1 MFRPL
6 LAFLLLS
13 LSVPALARPTVGLV
27 LGGGGAR
34 GAAHIGVLE
43 VLEEMRVPV
52 DCLAGTSMGAL
63 VAGAFASG
71 LSPKGMREALAQA
84 DWTDMFLDNPDYSE
98 LSWRNKAI
106 SRRFLPGS
114 ETGVGA
120 DGVQYQTGMVA
131 GQKIKLFFNRLV
143 GADVGEP
150 AIERLPLPLSI
161 IATDIGTGERVVFR
175 DGSLTRAMRASMSV
189 PGLLAPVDHDG
200 RKLVDGGLVDNLPV
214 AEARERCRPD
224 VIIAVNVGSP
234 LLKPEEI
241 GSMITISAQMVNI
254 LTEQNVTR
262 SLAKLNP
269 EDIYLKP
276 DLEGIT
282 AGDFE
287 KNAEAAERGRRAA
300 EAVRARLAALSVS
313 ADEYRRWRQ
322 PIEHARRPPPRIDR
336 IEVAGLKTVDP
347 AALTRHLE
355 QETGKPI
362 AIGTLE
368 RNLMRAF
375 GDGFYERIDYEVV
388 PADDR
393 PILRVLPVEKPWGPD
408 YLRFGLHLQS
418 TLRRG
423 STYGLRA
430 GYHRT
435 WLNRLGGEVLVT
447 GEIGTTDALNLDVY
461 QPLEATQTFF
471 VEPQLGYRRRNID
484 IFENDDRLA
493 QMQFIEGRLGLMAGI
508 NVGRLGQVRAGRE
521 TLHQRTQTTIGPA
534 ALPAES
540 NRYSGW
546 KVMLDLDQKDR
557 LLNATRGWALRS
569 SWFDS
574 REAGYARLD
583 SELSLSYPLAD
594 FVVTGRLRHTGS
606 PRGRLPYYDAG
617 SLGGFLNLTG
627 LAREQ
632 ILADEIRYGGLQ
644 AERIIGRLPLGLRG
658 DMRLGFALE
667 AGEARGRYTESRRE
681 GWIKSGALY
690 VGGETPIGMT
700 YLGLGRSSLGTTNLY
715 LFIGTP

>member
-1 MFRPL
+1 MLR
-6 LAFLLLS
+6 LLLTLLLVS
-13 LSVPALARPTVGLV
+13 QCAVALARPTVGLV

-98 LSWRNKAI
+98 LSWRNKSI
-106 SRRFLPGS
+106 SRRFPPGS
-114 ETGVGA
+114 ETGVGV
-120 DGVQYQTGMVA
+120 DGVRYQTGMVA

-143 GADVGEP
+143 GADRGEP

-161 IATDIGTGERVVFR
+161 VATDIGTGERVVFR

-189 PGLLAPVDHDG
+189 PGLLAPVEHEG

-234 LLKPEEI
+234 LLKPDEI
-241 GSMITISAQMVNI
+241 GSMLTITAQMVNI
-254 LTEQNVTR
+254 LTEQNVSR
-262 SLAKLNP
+262 SLARLNP
-269 EDIYLKP
+269 ADIYIKP

-287 KNAEAAERGRRAA
+287 KNAEAADRGRRAT
-300 EAVRARLAALSVS
+300 EAVRAHLEPLAVTE
-313 ADEYRRWRQ
+313 DEYRRWRQ
-322 PIEHARRPPPRIDR
+322 PIEQVRGAPPRIDR
-336 IEVAGLKTVDP
+336 IEVAGLKAVDP
-347 AALTRHLE
+347 AAVAHHIE
-355 QETGKPI
+355 QKAGAPI
-362 AIGTLE
+362 ESGTLD
-368 RNLMRAF
+368 RDLMRAF

-388 PADDR
+388 SMENR
-393 PILRVLPVEKPWGPD
+393 RILRVLPTEKPWGPD
-408 YLRFGLHLQS
+408 YLRFGLHLHS

-471 VEPQLGYRRRNID
+471 VEPQIGYRRKDVD
-484 IFENDDRLA
+484 IFENGDRLA
-493 QMQFIEGRLGLMAGI
+493 QMAFTEGRLGLMAGI

-521 TLHQRTQTTIGPA
+521 TLHQRTRTAIGPA

-546 KVMLDLDQKDR
+546 KVTADLDQKDR
-557 LLNATRGWALRS
+557 LLHATRGWAFRS
-569 SWFDS
+569 SYFDS
-574 REAGYARLD
+574 REAGYARID
-583 SELSLSYPLAD
+583 SELSASRPFGD

-606 PRGRLPYYDAG
+606 PRGRLLYYDAG
-617 SLGGFLNLTG
+617 SLGGFLNLSG
-627 LAREQ
+627 LARDQ
-632 ILADEIRYGGLQ
+632 ILADEVRYGALQ

-658 DMRLGFALE
+658 DMRLGVALE
-667 AGEARGRYTESRRE
+667 AGEARGRHTESQRG

-690 VGGETPIGMT
+690 VGGETPIGLT
-700 YLGLGRSSLGTTNLY
+700 YLGLGRSNLGTTNLY
-715 LFIGTP
+715 LFVGTP